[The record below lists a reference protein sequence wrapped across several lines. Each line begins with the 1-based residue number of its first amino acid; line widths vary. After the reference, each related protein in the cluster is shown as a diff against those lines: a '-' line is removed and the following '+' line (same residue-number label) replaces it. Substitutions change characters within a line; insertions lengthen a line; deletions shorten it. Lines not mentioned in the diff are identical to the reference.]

1 MRIIS
6 YILAAVT
13 SVCLIGALFWS
24 CLESVAF
31 DKAYFM
37 AEYQRL
43 DRAEATGLTQ
53 EGLDAATQALF
64 DYIRGDRGNI
74 DVQAAINGVRGEVF
88 NATEKAHMQDVQR
101 LYLLGSSVRYALWVL
116 GGVCLLMLLF
126 IARRE
131 SGRMLSRAYLIT
143 LIAVGTAAALAAVMI
158 TMDFA
163 RFWTGFHRV
172 LFTNDLWLLNPA
184 TDVMI
189 RMFPSAFFAG
199 VVQSVLLRFTAV
211 LGVLGAGAGAVLIC
225 TRRRKEAF

>member
-1 MRIIS
+1 MRVIS

-53 EGLDAATQALF
+53 EGLDAATQALL
-64 DYIRGDRGNI
+64 DYMRGDRDNI

-88 NATEKAHMQDVQR
+88 KLQKRRTCR
-101 LYLLGSSVRYALWVL
+101 TCSGSICWVPSVRYALWVL
-116 GGVCLLMLLF
+116 GGVCVLMLLF

-163 RFWTGFHRV
+163 RFWNGSTGCCSPTTSGF
-172 LFTNDLWLLNPA
+172 
-184 TDVMI
+184 
-189 RMFPSAFFAG
+189 
-199 VVQSVLLRFTAV
+199 
-211 LGVLGAGAGAVLIC
+211 
-225 TRRRKEAF
+225 